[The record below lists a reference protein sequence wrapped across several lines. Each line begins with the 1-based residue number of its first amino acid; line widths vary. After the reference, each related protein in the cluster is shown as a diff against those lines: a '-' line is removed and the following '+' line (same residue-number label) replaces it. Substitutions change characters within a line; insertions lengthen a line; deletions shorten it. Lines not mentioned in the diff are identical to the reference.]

1 MAAEK
6 KKEIYTYEAPWLVY
20 GMNWSVRRGGSEFR
34 LAIGSFLEEYSNR
47 VEIVELNTDTG
58 SFVSTASFDHP
69 YPTTKIQW
77 IPDANGTHLDLLGT
91 TGDYLRLWQ
100 VTEEDVVP
108 HKLYRNNRHS
118 EFCAPLTSFDW
129 NETDPTMICTASIDT
144 TCTIWDI
151 QKEEPKQQLIAHD
164 SDVYDIAFAK
174 GVNVFASVGADGSM
188 RMFDLRSLEHSTIM
202 YESPDGSPLIRL
214 AWNKQDP
221 NYLSTIMHGKDS
233 AVILDIRVP
242 TQPLAELK
250 GHESPV
256 NALAWAPHS
265 QCHICTAGDD
275 SHALIWDMSSCQTG
289 PVGQVVEDPILAYKA
304 SNFINNLQWS
314 SAQPDWVSIVF
325 KNSVQILRV

>member
-1 MAAEK
+1 MSGEK

-20 GMNWSVRRGGSEFR
+20 GMNWSVRRGGPEFR
-34 LAIGSFLEEYSNR
+34 LAIGSFLEEYSNQ

-58 SFVSTASFDHP
+58 SFVSTGSFDHP

-77 IPDANGTHLDLLGT
+77 IPDANGSHPDLLGT
-91 TGDYLRLWQ
+91 TGDYLRLWE
-100 VTEEDVVP
+100 VREEGVIP
-108 HKLYRNNRHS
+108 HKLYHNNRHS

-174 GVNVFASVGADGSM
+174 GVNVFASVGADGSL

-202 YESPDGSPLIRL
+202 YESPEGAPLIRL

-221 NYLSTIMHGKDS
+221 NYLSTIMQGKES

-304 SNFINNLQWS
+304 NNFINNLQWS
-314 SAQPDWVSIVF
+314 SAQPDWVAIVF
-325 KNSVQILRV
+325 KRSVQILRV